1 MLPSVARPNG
11 QIVYPVVGEVY
22 AHQMI
27 SPQEVKDEI
36 TQGYYRGIAPKPPQ
50 NVKNWKEVQL
60 YQMIWF
66 SYISRGGFTVV
77 QVSLFCLQVER

>member
-50 NVKNWKEVQL
+50 NVKN
-60 YQMIWF
+60 
-66 SYISRGGFTVV
+66 
-77 QVSLFCLQVER
+77 